1 MHISYQPNIRHKIAL
16 FCLLLG
22 ISLFAHTQTHSD
34 SIKTLIQ
41 KLQSENNIIA
51 ANRLLNQN
59 TTLGIDYTFRVL
71 HENLKLAEDADMYEA
86 VAYTRLS
93 IGNFWFMRGNKI
105 KAYENYRICET
116 ISRKHGF
123 AKIIGLSLMN
133 ASNLINYMEKRI
145 HELKMAI
152 PYFIHSADS
161 VNLAKAY
168 LNIGNC
174 YSTYILGPEILWTS
188 TPLDSTWNQ
197 TENIDTAFNYRDSA
211 FYYYDLAK
219 LLNINLKH
227 HELSASY
234 NLRMAQWLSYDKNF
248 SQAEVY
254 FQTSILYFNQ
264 ARLYKGTVYCL
275 IELLDSKM
283 KQNKITEAHT
293 LADSALML
301 ASQYGFTDYYSD
313 VSLLKS
319 KLYETS
325 NDYNN
330 ALLFFKQYYTSA
342 VQYNANLIEEKIDAL
357 NLELTVKEHENTINS
372 LLQQSRMNR
381 LIILTVIIIALSV
394 LVAAYLYL
402 QNRKRKI
409 KYIQESMK
417 KAEELNSVQI
427 KLLNTELENNNL
439 NAKILE
445 EKINSRSETLIM
457 VANKVQKLKNYYETL
472 HEEINNLVQNLP
484 PDKRSSELKPI
495 KISMMQIAQ
504 EQNDLLELDTMSK
517 QINQEFFFYM
527 EQNYTNLTKEDK
539 NLLSM
544 LIADLNT
551 KQIAGFLNITPDSVF
566 KKRYRLRKKLNITN
580 EISFTDF
587 YTEILKNLGNP

>member
-1 MHISYQPNIRHKIAL
+1 
-16 FCLLLG
+16 
-22 ISLFAHTQTHSD
+22 
-34 SIKTLIQ
+34 
-41 KLQSENNIIA
+41 
-51 ANRLLNQN
+51 
-59 TTLGIDYTFRVL
+59 
-71 HENLKLAEDADMYEA
+71 
-86 VAYTRLS
+86 
-93 IGNFWFMRGNKI
+93 
-105 KAYENYRICET
+105 
-116 ISRKHGF
+116 
-123 AKIIGLSLMN
+123 
-133 ASNLINYMEKRI
+133 
-145 HELKMAI
+145 
-152 PYFIHSADS
+152 
-161 VNLAKAY
+161 
-168 LNIGNC
+168 
-174 YSTYILGPEILWTS
+174 
-188 TPLDSTWNQ
+188 
-197 TENIDTAFNYRDSA
+197 
-211 FYYYDLAK
+211 
-219 LLNINLKH
+219 
-227 HELSASY
+227 
-234 NLRMAQWLSYDKNF
+234 
-248 SQAEVY
+248 
-254 FQTSILYFNQ
+254 
-264 ARLYKGTVYCL
+264 
-275 IELLDSKM
+275 
-283 KQNKITEAHT
+283 
-293 LADSALML
+293 
-301 ASQYGFTDYYSD
+301 
-313 VSLLKS
+313 
-319 KLYETS
+319 
-325 NDYNN
+325 
-330 ALLFFKQYYTSA
+330 
-342 VQYNANLIEEKIDAL
+342 
-357 NLELTVKEHENTINS
+357 
-372 LLQQSRMNR
+372 MNR